1 MIQNFVNGEW
11 KSAADGETLDKIN
24 PMNGELQY
32 KIPDSKAVDVVLAV
46 QAATKAFPAWSA
58 LTAQD
63 RARYLNRIADRIE
76 ECLEEFAK
84 AETEDV
90 GKPLELSKTL
100 DIPRAVSNFRFFAS
114 RLLHH
119 EEMSTEHDGKFL
131 NYTMRQPVGVAALIS
146 PWNLPLYLLTWK
158 IAPALAMGNTVVCK
172 PSELTPQTAYLL
184 SQVMHEV
191 ELPKGVCNIVFGT
204 GPNAGQAL
212 VEHPG
217 VPLISFTG
225 GTATGE
231 KISKAAAPFFKK
243 LSLELG
249 GKNSA
254 IILKDADLK
263 RAVLGTVRSSFLNQ
277 GEICLCT
284 SRILVQEEIY
294 EQFMSEFTR
303 EVNELK
309 VGDPMVNGT
318 FMGPIISKA
327 QFEKVQKALNQAL
340 DEKGKLVAGA
350 EGDVE
355 LRLQFKGGFFM
366 RPKVIADLTNCSD
379 IHQTEIFGP
388 VVTVQTFKYPADAV
402 KLANTTPYG
411 LCATIW
417 TQDISKAHK
426 LSQNLQ
432 VGTVWV
438 NTWLQRDLRMPFGGQ
453 KASGLGREGGEHS
466 FDFFSEQKTVC
477 VHI

>member
-1 MIQNFVNGEW
+1 MIQNFINGEW
-11 KSAADGETLDKIN
+11 KPAAAGDTIDKIN
-24 PMNGELQY
+24 PMNGEVQY
-32 KIPDSKAVDVVLAV
+32 QIPDSKAVDVVLAV

-58 LTAQD
+58 LSAQD
-63 RARYLNRIADRIE
+63 RAKYLNRIADRIE
-76 ECLEEFAK
+76 QRLEEFAL

-100 DIPRAVSNFRFFAS
+100 DIPRAISNFRFFAS

-119 EEMSTEHDGKFL
+119 EEASSEVDGKFL
-131 NYTMRQPVGVAALIS
+131 NYTIRQPVGVAALIS

-172 PSELTPQTAYLL
+172 PSELTPKTAFLL
-184 SQVMHEV
+184 SEVMNEV

-204 GPNAGQAL
+204 GPDAGQAL

-231 KISKAAAPFFKK
+231 KISKSAAPFFKK

-284 SRILVQEEIY
+284 SRILVQEDIY
-294 EQFMSEFTR
+294 QQFISEFTR
-303 EVNELK
+303 EVDELI
-309 VGDPMVNGT
+309 VGDPMQVGT
-318 FMGPIISKA
+318 FMGPLVSKPH
-327 QFEKVQKALNQAL
+327 FEKVQKALNQAL
-340 DEKGKLVAGA
+340 EEKGKLVAGA
-350 EGDVE
+350 KGDNE
-355 LRLQFKGGFFM
+355 LKEKFKGGFFM

-379 IHQTEIFGP
+379 LHQTEIFGP

-411 LCATIW
+411 LCATLW
-417 TQDISKAHK
+417 TQDLSKAHK

-477 VHI
+477 LQI